1 MCSDHERPHLRF
13 LWWFPVLFVKVVI
26 TSLQAVITLRYEH
39 KREEKGSDKAALPPA
54 HPAFLCGSHFHSDS
68 DKESSVSADFEVA
81 DASLALIS
89 LGRCSPGR
97 TAGDLGEGKFSV
109 SCILA
114 GLCRR

>member
-1 MCSDHERPHLRF
+1 M
-13 LWWFPVLFVKVVI
+13 I
-26 TSLQAVITLRYEH
+26 TPLQAVITLRYEH
-39 KREEKGSDKAALPPA
+39 KREEKGNDKAALPPA

>member
-1 MCSDHERPHLRF
+1 MNIKERRRVATKPPSPR
-13 LWWFPVLFVKVVI
+13 PTPLFFVAL
-26 TSLQAVITLRYEH
+26 TSIRTH
-39 KREEKGSDKAALPPA
+39 
-54 HPAFLCGSHFHSDS
+54 